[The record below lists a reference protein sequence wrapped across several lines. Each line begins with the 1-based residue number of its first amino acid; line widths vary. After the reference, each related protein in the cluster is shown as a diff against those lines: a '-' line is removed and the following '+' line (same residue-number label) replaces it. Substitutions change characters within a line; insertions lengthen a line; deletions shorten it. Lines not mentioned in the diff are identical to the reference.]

1 MVEKSER
8 ISTQNFP
15 ICLSRWLSELPTH
28 QAHSRRYVPNVRL
41 LRSAGCSLSVTADV
55 RAKGSSA
62 DVPDNRPLSG
72 AFAGR
77 VRL

>member
-28 QAHSRRYVPNVRL
+28 QAHSRQGDR
-41 LRSAGCSLSVTADV
+41 C
-55 RAKGSSA
+55 
-62 DVPDNRPLSG
+62 
-72 AFAGR
+72 F
-77 VRL
+77 

>member
-28 QAHSRRYVPNVRL
+28 QAHSRQGAMPGQRL
-41 LRSAGCSLSVTADV
+41 AGHSLGVTDI
-55 RAKGSSA
+55 RT
-62 DVPDNRPLSG
+62 L
-72 AFAGR
+72 
-77 VRL
+77 

>member
-28 QAHSRRYVPNVRL
+28 QAHSRQGGTY
-41 LRSAGCSLSVTADV
+41 CSHLITDC
-55 RAKGSSA
+55 
-62 DVPDNRPLSG
+62 
-72 AFAGR
+72 
-77 VRL
+77 

>member
-28 QAHSRRYVPNVRL
+28 QAHSRRYGYFW
-41 LRSAGCSLSVTADV
+41 SI
-55 RAKGSSA
+55 
-62 DVPDNRPLSG
+62 G
-72 AFAGR
+72 ACFARHGGLFPAWPRGNGMAGR
-77 VRL
+77 PAGSRRQPVF

>member
-28 QAHSRRYVPNVRL
+28 QEHRSVRSR
-41 LRSAGCSLSVTADV
+41 
-55 RAKGSSA
+55 
-62 DVPDNRPLSG
+62 SG
-72 AFAGR
+72 ALVAQR
-77 VRL
+77 NHH